1 MPPLS
6 LLLAE
11 KASGATEIRRIVT
24 PLPRHLCLNPQA
36 GYRSLRLAQLAPA
49 TTIGIHPADYYGIP
63 TASRDR
69 RDGDAP
75 ERRSRRGSTGRRRR
89 TKSAISCAHRNRL
102 ICAPGGDS
110 NHVVRRAVLYSRRSP
125 IGLVD
130 HPGAPNGTLWTGQS
144 IPASALRRTARRS
157 RSRGRSSQ

>member
-1 MPPLS
+1 MMPPLS

-36 GYRSLRLAQLAPA
+36 GYRSLRLAQLAPT

-75 ERRSRRGSTGRRRR
+75 ERRSRRGSTNRGRRP
-89 TKSAISCAHRNRL
+89 N
-102 ICAPGGDS
+102 
-110 NHVVRRAVLYSRRSP
+110 RRSTDP
-125 IGLVD
+125 RAIC
-130 HPGAPNGTLWTGQS
+130 
-144 IPASALRRTARRS
+144 
-157 RSRGRSSQ
+157 